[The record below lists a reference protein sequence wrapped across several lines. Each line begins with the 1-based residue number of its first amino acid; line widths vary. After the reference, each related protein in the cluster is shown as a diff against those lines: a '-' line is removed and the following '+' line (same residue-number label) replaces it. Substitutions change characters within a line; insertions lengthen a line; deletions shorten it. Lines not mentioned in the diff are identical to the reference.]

1 MMEVENGFSEAGGG
15 DGDVVSV
22 NEEGTD
28 DRVDD
33 DNHDNDDND
42 GTEE

>member
-1 MMEVENGFSEAGGG
+1 MMMEVENGFSDVGGG

-22 NEEGTD
+22 NEEGSN
-28 DRVDD
+28 DREDD
-33 DNHDNDDND
+33 DDDD